1 MWDTEDVHRKNVNM
15 ACDLQGFIKQLVRKV
30 QKRARTYETTCM
42 RTSQLKALSHFYLQ
56 HIIVWIVLYLHCTS
70 NTTIFEVSFPTSLR
84 ATHRYPPLS
93 FLFTSVIVRSELFAD
108 K

>member
-1 MWDTEDVHRKNVNM
+1 MQDTENVHRKNVNK
-15 ACDLQGFIKQLVRKV
+15 ACDLQGFLKQTVRKV
-30 QKRARTYETTCM
+30 QKRARTYETNCM
-42 RTSQLKALSHFYLQ
+42 RTLQLIALSHFCSQY
-56 HIIVWIVLYLHCTS
+56 ITVSIALYSHCTS
-70 NTTIFEVSFPTSLR
+70 TMTIIEVSFPTSLW